1 MVDMKK
7 NLLSNYEEYYE
18 TASFISQQHDKGEV
32 KRFADLAGPSGAN
45 LEILDIGCAEGELVV
60 LLAKRGNRV
69 TAADI
74 SKAFLEQAANRAA
87 GSGASV
93 STIFFDVEKDITAFN
108 DKKFDVI
115 YLMDVIEH
123 LRSPVKAL
131 ANIRGLLRDNGT
143 LIIHT
148 PNLCSLALLYRY
160 VRFRS
165 RRENYF
171 LPENLG
177 DLHLQGYDYQTL
189 EKVLN
194 FVGLQIEKVLPTATT
209 LPLIYR
215 FTWAKPFFRALSHL
229 FPLISDTLLVRCR
242 KVEPVDMEKQIEYWE
257 KAYGAD
263 SGKNVSGKA
272 IPAGSNL
279 PR

>member
-215 FTWAKPFFRALSHL
+215 FAWAMPFFRALSHL

-242 KVEPVDMEKQIEYWE
+242 KVEPVDMEKQIEYWR
-257 KAYGAD
+257 KVYCAGR
-263 SGKNVSGKA
+263 GKG
-272 IPAGSNL
+272 L
-279 PR
+279 

>member
-1 MVDMKK
+1 MKK

-18 TASFISQQHDKGEV
+18 TASFISQQHDTGEV
-32 KRFADLAGPSGAN
+32 KRFADLAGPAGVN

-74 SKAFLEQAANRAA
+74 SKAFLEQATNRAA
-87 GSGASV
+87 DRGASI
-93 STIFFDVEKDITAFN
+93 STIFFDVEKDISAFN
-108 DKKFDVI
+108 GRTFDVI

-131 ANIRGLLRDNGT
+131 ANIRGLLRENGT

-165 RRENYF
+165 WRKNFF

-189 EKVLN
+189 EKALN
-194 FVGLQIEKVLPTATT
+194 FVGLQIEKVLPTITT

-215 FTWAKPFFRALSHL
+215 FAWAKPFFRALSQL

-242 KVEPVDMEKQIEYWE
+242 KVEPVDMEKQIEYW
-257 KAYGAD
+257 KKVYGAD
-263 SGKNVSGKA
+263 SGKNTDGQAFS
-272 IPAGSNL
+272 AGSNL
-279 PR
+279 PG